1 MPDELNEEPLRQWA
15 LDRLQ
20 ADGSMLMWADP
31 PAGSGVGIPDLILSA
46 GRQAVFLQLKMA
58 SWQRVGSFLVFPAIS
73 CHQSQKLWHR
83 KAVSAGLL
91 SGFLVGLPPPPEL
104 TPPDAVAC
112 FSRPNGKADDLWK
125 SGRVAVA
132 MLSSAQYR
140 SWSIS
145 GSLPCFT
152 VVDSW
157 SDVRMVISGWL
168 ADVELAG

>member
-1 MPDELNEEPLRQWA
+1 MPGELNEEPLRQWV

-20 ADGSMLMWADP
+20 ADGNALMWIG
-31 PAGSGVGIPDLILSA
+31 PAAGQAGGTPDLVLVT

-73 CHQSQKLWHR
+73 CRQSQKLWHR

-104 TPPDAVAC
+104 APPDAVAC
-112 FSRPNGKADDLWK
+112 FFRPNGKADDLWN

-140 SWSIS
+140 RWAIS
-145 GSLPCFT
+145 GSLPSFT
-152 VVDSW
+152 VVGSW

-168 ADVELAG
+168 ADVELAR